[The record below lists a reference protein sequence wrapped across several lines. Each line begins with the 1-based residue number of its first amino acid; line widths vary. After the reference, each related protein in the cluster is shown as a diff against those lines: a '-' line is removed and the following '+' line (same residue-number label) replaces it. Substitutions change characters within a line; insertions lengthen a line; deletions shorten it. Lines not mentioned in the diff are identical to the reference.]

1 MKLITHNL
9 LMCNRKG
16 CTANNFPLKL
26 IATNVQAYNEDAQI
40 EYSKAMMQRMAQKVD
55 LAALRATVKDL

>member
-1 MKLITHNL
+1 MKLITHNI

-26 IATNVQAYNEDAQI
+26 IATNVQEFDTDQAMEYNQGL
-40 EYSKAMMQRMAQKVD
+40 MQRLIEKVEWN
-55 LAALRATVKDL
+55 ALR